1 MVELVSVDEVSWK
14 LFGPRPRLPRTEVF
28 DCKLRTKGLGLTGWL
43 PAVLRMLGG
52 GLRIVLATENLWYRR
67 LPDNNEKKFWDECRF
82 LHLPSLGGRLLILSF
97 LPSNH
102 LLSQPG
108 MTFLSL
114 VLCHQFDSILIMYLC
129 HELNYM
135 YVDITKLVWRTTKNK
150 MTDLIYI
157 GRYSEKKVRHAIRK
171 LKKNRECRSCWIRD
185 KSVTEF

>member
-1 MVELVSVDEVSWK
+1 MVELVSVDEVPWK
-14 LFGPRPRLPRTEVF
+14 LLGPRPRLPRTEVF

-52 GLRIVLATENLWYRR
+52 GLRIVLATKNLWYRR

-129 HELNYM
+129 HELNLIVIHVCRYHK
-135 YVDITKLVWRTTKNK
+135 TGLKNNQK
-150 MTDLIYI
+150 QNDWFNLHWKVFWEKSET
-157 GRYSEKKVRHAIRK
+157 RYQEIEKESGVQE
-171 LKKNRECRSCWIRD
+171 LLD
-185 KSVTEF
+185 